1 MKEGI
6 MKIIIFIM
14 LLTCTVLIAVP
25 QTELDKTDALHDAN
39 EYETE
44 LMQLEEL
51 SVEFPED
58 VEVLWRLAQVHFDIA
73 DQTEDEAVHKA
84 HFYPGFKAAKKAVK
98 INPHSARANHWY
110 ATLIGKI
117 GMLEGTKQKIINS
130 YDVEEYGLKAIE
142 LDPTYDGSL
151 HLMGRWHY
159 ELADLSWIE
168 RTIAKIVYETPP
180 KASFEESVEFYNKA
194 IDAKPDEVRHYL
206 WIGKALIK
214 LTVKEEAKKY
224 LQTATE
230 MTPLDDADRL
240 MQKEAELLKKLK

>member
-1 MKEGI
+1 
-6 MKIIIFIM
+6 MKIITFIM
-14 LLTCTVLIAVP
+14 LLTCTILMAVP
-25 QTELDKTDALHDAN
+25 LTELEKTDALHDAS

-44 LMQLEEL
+44 LVQLEEL

-73 DQTEDEAVHKA
+73 DQTEDEEVHKA
-84 HFYPGFKAAKKAVK
+84 HFYPGFEAAKIAVA
-98 INPHSARANHWY
+98 IDPNSARANHWY

-130 YDVEEYGLKAIE
+130 YEVEEYGLKAIK

-151 HLMGRWHY
+151 HLLGRWHY
-159 ELADLSWIE
+159 ELADLSWVE

-180 KASFEESVEFYNKA
+180 KASFEESVEFYKRA
-194 IDAKPDEVRHYL
+194 IEAKPDEVRHYL
-206 WIGKALIK
+206 WIGKAFIK
-214 LTVKEEAKKY
+214 MKNTDDAKKY
-224 LQTATE
+224 LLIATE

-240 MQKEAELLKKLK
+240 MQKEAAELLKKLK

>member
-1 MKEGI
+1 
-6 MKIIIFIM
+6 MKILTFIM
-14 LLTCTVLIAVP
+14 LLVSTVLIAVP
-25 QTELDKTDALHDAN
+25 QAELARTDSLHDAS
-39 EYETE
+39 EYEME
-44 LMQLEEL
+44 LTQLEEL
-51 SVEFPED
+51 SGEFPED

-73 DQTEDEAVHKA
+73 DQTEDEEVHKA
-84 HFYPGFKAAKKAVK
+84 HFYPGFEAATKAVK
-98 INPHSARANHWY
+98 IDPNSARANHWY

-151 HLMGRWHY
+151 HLLGRWHY

-168 RTIAKIVYETPP
+168 RTVAKIVYETPP
-180 KASFEESVEFYNKA
+180 KASFEESVKFYQKA
-194 IDAKPDEVRHYL
+194 IEAKDDEVRHYL
-206 WIGKALIK
+206 WIGKAFIK
-214 LTVKEEAKKY
+214 LKEKEEAKKY

-240 MQKEAELLKKLK
+240 MQKEAVELLKKL

>member
-1 MKEGI
+1 
-6 MKIIIFIM
+6 MKIITVVM
-14 LLTCTVLIAVP
+14 LLVSTLLIAVP
-25 QTELDKTDALHDAN
+25 QAELVRTDVLHDAN

-51 SVEFPED
+51 SAEYPED

-73 DQTEDEAVHKA
+73 DQTEDEEVHKA
-84 HFYPGFKAAKKAVK
+84 HFYPGFEAAKKAVK
-98 INPHSARANHWY
+98 INPNSARANHWY

-151 HLMGRWHY
+151 HLLGRWHY

-168 RTIAKIVYETPP
+168 RTVAKIVYETPP
-180 KASFEESVEFYNKA
+180 KASFEESVEFYKRA
-194 IDAKPDEVRHYL
+194 IEAKPDEVRHYL
-206 WIGKALIK
+206 WIGKAFIK
-214 LTVKEEAKKY
+214 MKNTDEAKKY
-224 LQTATE
+224 LQAATE

-240 MQKEAELLKKLK
+240 MQKEAAELLKKLK

>member
-1 MKEGI
+1 
-6 MKIIIFIM
+6 MKIITVVM
-14 LLTCTVLIAVP
+14 LLVSTLLIAVP
-25 QTELDKTDALHDAN
+25 KAELVRTDALHDAN

-51 SVEFPED
+51 SAEFPED

-73 DQTEDEAVHKA
+73 DQTEDEEVHKA
-84 HFYPGFKAAKKAVK
+84 HFYPGFEAAKKAVK
-98 INPHSARANHWY
+98 IDPNSARANHWY

-151 HLMGRWHY
+151 HLLGRWHY

-168 RTIAKIVYETPP
+168 RTVAKIVYETPP
-180 KASFEESVEFYNKA
+180 KASFEESVEFYKKA
-194 IDAKPDEVRHYL
+194 IEAKADEVRHYL
-206 WIGKALIK
+206 WIGKAFIK
-214 LTVKEEAKKY
+214 LKNTAEAKKY
-224 LQTATE
+224 LQAATE

-240 MQKEAELLKKLK
+240 MQKEAAELLKKLK